1 MRRVGL
7 SLTHDYLNYDFFKQ
21 MAASGVTDV
30 EISDHCE
37 FQDGLIPEKI
47 MADAKNAGVRI
58 WSFHLPFSPGDFVNV
73 CFLDESKL
81 ICPMS
86 VSCSDDI
93 RCQHETPI

>member
-21 MAASGVTDV
+21 MASSGVTDV

-47 MADAKNAGVRI
+47 MADAKNAGMNAHVAK
-58 WSFHLPFSPGDFVNV
+58 PFDPEDLYAVIAK
-73 CFLDESKL
+73 CLTKAE
-81 ICPMS
+81 
-86 VSCSDDI
+86 
-93 RCQHETPI
+93 